1 MWSFLCVCVGP
12 LMGTMTWK
20 ILSSISNPFLLPYKF
35 NNKNLLR
42 RFDVIGDVRI
52 LKPELKVWCQPG
64 NFLLCWGCLFWF
76 PQPVKTDQRVG
87 SAWSPSLPPSLPPS
101 VFKTHFLTRADLSAH
116 SGLAVRS
123 ISPLRYYKLLLKH
136 PAWLYKLFV
145 DKISVVKTTKTLCGG
160 KIYKYHLDNQ
170 KISHHPGAMTMT
182 PHIVKY
188 SQY

>member
-1 MWSFLCVCVGP
+1 MRV
-12 LMGTMTWK
+12 
-20 ILSSISNPFLLPYKF
+20 
-35 NNKNLLR
+35 LR
-42 RFDVIGDVRI
+42 GEAWRE
-52 LKPELKVWCQPG
+52 PA
-64 NFLLCWGCLFWF
+64 NFLPSWGCLFWF

-87 SAWSPSLPPSLPPS
+87 SAWSPSLPPW
-101 VFKTHFLTRADLSAH
+101 VFKTHFLTQADLSAH
-116 SGLAVRS
+116 SGLALRS

-182 PHIVKY
+182 PHIVTY
-188 SQY
+188 SQYWLELRYRLTLLTIVDDSFCNVIHSMSRCDPRNFWSQHY